1 MAKLD
6 SPFTLQNGVTLK
18 NRLVKSAMSEQL
30 GDKQHNPVPGLADL
44 YGRWAQG
51 GIGLSM
57 TGNIMVDRSALG
69 EPGNVVLDE
78 KSDLSEFKKWA
89 KAGTQN
95 NTHLWPQLNHPG
107 KQVPDFLSKKP
118 VAPSAIGLEDGLA
131 ANFKLPKAL
140 SELEIREIIN
150 KFALSARLSKEA
162 GFSGV
167 QIHGAH
173 GYLVNQFLS
182 GRHNQRKDKWGGSL
196 ENRMRFVLEIYHAIR
211 KQVGVDFPVGIKL
224 NSADFMKGG
233 FTEEES
239 MQVVQALSKEG
250 IDQIEISGGS
260 YEKVVFIE
268 GNDSAAKPV
277 NASTQKREAY
287 FLDYAQKVRKFSQ
300 VPLVVTGGFRS
311 ARAMEEALVEDA
323 TDFIGVGRSLTL
335 DPDFPEK
342 VMSDQDHSIHLP
354 ARTTGIKKLDKMMM
368 MDVLWYQQQMVRMSK
383 RQEPNPKMSEWGAI
397 FKSIGGIGMYAFRRV
412 RG

>member
-6 SPFTLQNGVTLK
+6 SSFTLQNGVALK

-30 GDKQHNPVPGLADL
+30 GDKHHNPVPGLADL

-57 TGNIMVDRSALG
+57 TGNIMVDRNALG

-78 KSDLSEFKKWA
+78 KSNLSLFKTWA
-89 KAGTQN
+89 KAGTQH

-107 KQVPDFLSKKP
+107 KQVPDFLSKQP
-118 VAPSAIGLEDGLA
+118 VAPSAIPLQDGLA

-140 SELEIREIIN
+140 SELEIREIIQ
-150 KFALSARLSKEA
+150 KFSTSARLSKEA

-182 GRHNQRKDKWGGSL
+182 SRHNQREDQWGGTL
-196 ENRMRFVLEIYHAIR
+196 ENRMRFVLEIYRAIR
-211 KQVGVDFPVGIKL
+211 KQVGADFPVGIKL

-233 FTEEES
+233 FTEQES
-239 MQVVQALSKEG
+239 MQVVQALANEG

-268 GNDSAAKPV
+268 GNNTPNKPV
-277 NASTQKREAY
+277 KDSTEKREAY
-287 FLDYAQKVRKFSQ
+287 FLDYATKVRKLTH

-311 ARAMEEALVEDA
+311 AHAMEDALLEDA

-335 DPDFPEK
+335 DPDFPNK
-342 VMSDQDHSIHLP
+342 VMKDQGHSIQLP
-354 ARTTGIKKLDKMMM
+354 SRTTGIKKLDQMMM
-368 MDVLWYQQQMVRMSK
+368 MDVLWYQQQMVRMSNK
-383 RQEPNPKMSEWGAI
+383 LEPNPKMSEWGAI
-397 FKSIGGIGMYAFRRV
+397 LKSIAGIGRYAFRRV
-412 RG
+412 RA

>member
-1 MAKLD
+1 MAKLE
-6 SPFTLQNGVTLK
+6 SSFILQNGVVLK
-18 NRLVKSAMSEQL
+18 NRMVKSAMSEQL
-30 GDKQHNPVPGLADL
+30 GDKHHNPLLGLADL
-44 YGRWAQG
+44 YGRWARG
-51 GIGLSM
+51 GIGLSI
-57 TGNIMVDRSALG
+57 TGNIMVDRNALG

-78 KSDLSEFKKWA
+78 KSDLSLFKKWA
-89 KAGTQN
+89 KAGTQH

-107 KQVPDFLSKKP
+107 KQVPDFLSKEP
-118 VAPSAIGLEDGLA
+118 VAPSSIALEDGLA

-140 SELEIREIIN
+140 SECEIKEIIQ
-150 KFALSARLSKEA
+150 KFAVSARLSKEV

-173 GYLVNQFLS
+173 GYLVSQFLS
-182 GRHNQRKDKWGGSL
+182 NRHNHRNDQWGGSL
-196 ENRMRFVLEIYHAIR
+196 ENRMHFVLEIYRAIR
-211 KQVGVDFPVGIKL
+211 KQVGGDFPVGIKL

-239 MQVVQALSKEG
+239 MQVVQALTQEG

-260 YEKVVFIE
+260 YEKVVFID
-268 GNDSAAKPV
+268 GNDATNTAVK
-277 NASTQKREAY
+277 ASTQKREAY
-287 FLDYAQKVRKFSQ
+287 FLDYAQKVRKLSQ

-311 ARAMEEALVEDA
+311 AKAMEEALIENA

-335 DPDFPEK
+335 DPDFPNK
-342 VMSDQDHSIHLP
+342 VMKDQQHSIHLP

-397 FKSIGGIGMYAFRRV
+397 FKSIGGIGMYAFRRL

>member
-6 SPFTLQNGVTLK
+6 SSFTLQNGVMLK

-30 GDKQHNPVPGLADL
+30 GDKQHNPVPGLAHL
-44 YGRWAQG
+44 YGRWAKG

-57 TGNIMVDRSALG
+57 TGNIMVDRTALG

-78 KSDLSEFKKWA
+78 KSDLSQFKKWA

-107 KQVPDFLSKKP
+107 KQVPDFLSKEP

-140 SELEIREIIN
+140 SEIEIREIIN
-150 KFALSARLSKEA
+150 KFALSARLSKEV

-182 GRHNQRKDKWGGSL
+182 KRHNQRKDRWGGSL
-196 ENRMRFVLEIYHAIR
+196 ENRMRFVLEIYRAIR
-211 KQVGVDFPVGIKL
+211 KEVGAAFPVGIKL

-233 FTEEES
+233 FSEEES
-239 MQVVQALSKEG
+239 MQVVKALSDAG

-268 GNDSAAKPV
+268 GNDSTATPV
-277 NASTQKREAY
+277 KASTKKREAY
-287 FLDYAQKVRKFSQ
+287 FLDYAQKVREFTQ

-311 ARAMEEALVEDA
+311 AQAMEEALVEDA

-342 VMSDQDHSIHLP
+342 VMTNQNHSIHLP
-354 ARTTGIKKLDKMMM
+354 PRTTGIKKIDKMMM
-368 MDVLWYQQQMVRMSK
+368 MDVLWYQQQMVRMSNK
-383 RQEPNPKMSEWGAI
+383 QEPNPKMSEWGAI
-397 FKSIGGIGMYAFRRV
+397 FKSIGGIGKYAFRRV

>member
-1 MAKLD
+1 MTKLD
-6 SPFTLQNGVTLK
+6 SCFILQNGVVIK
-18 NRLVKSAMSEQL
+18 NRLLKSAMSEQL
-30 GDKQHNPVPGLADL
+30 GDKYHNPVPGLADL

-51 GIGLSM
+51 GIGLSI
-57 TGNIMVDRSALG
+57 TGNIMVDRNALG

-78 KSDLSEFKKWA
+78 KSDLNGFKKWA

-107 KQVPDFLSKKP
+107 KQVPDFLSKEP
-118 VAPSAIGLEDGLA
+118 VAPSVIPLQDGLA

-140 SELEIREIIN
+140 SELEIHDIIN
-150 KFALSARLSKEA
+150 KFALSARLSKEV

-182 GRHNQRKDKWGGSL
+182 NRHNQRTDQWGGSL
-196 ENRMRFVLEIYHAIR
+196 ENRMRFVLEIYRAIR
-211 KQVGVDFPVGIKL
+211 KQVGEGFPVGIKL

-233 FTEEES
+233 FSEEES
-239 MQVVQALSKEG
+239 MQVVQALSDEG

-268 GNDSAAKPV
+268 GNAAKPPMK
-277 NASTQKREAY
+277 ASTVKREAY
-287 FLDYAQKVRKFSQ
+287 FLDYAQKVRKLSN

-311 ARAMEEALVEDA
+311 ALAMEEALLEDA
-323 TDFIGVGRSLTL
+323 TDFIGLGRSLTL
-335 DPDFPEK
+335 DPDFPNK
-342 VMSDQDHSIHLP
+342 IMKDQQHSIHLP
-354 ARTTGIKKLDKMMM
+354 ARTTGIKKLDHMMM
-368 MDVLWYQQQMVRMSK
+368 MDVLWYQQQMVRMSNRK
-383 RQEPNPKMSEWGAI
+383 NPNPKMSEWGAI
-397 FKSIGGIGMYAFRRV
+397 FKSIGGIGKYALRRV

>member
-1 MAKLD
+1 MTKLD
-6 SPFTLQNGVTLK
+6 SCFTLQNGVVIK
-18 NRLVKSAMSEQL
+18 NRLLKSAMSEQL
-30 GDKQHNPVPGLADL
+30 GDKHHNPVPGLADL

-51 GIGLSM
+51 GIGLSI
-57 TGNIMVDRSALG
+57 TGNIMVDRNALG

-78 KSDLSEFKKWA
+78 KSDLNGFKKWA

-107 KQVPDFLSKKP
+107 KQVPDFLSKEP
-118 VAPSAIGLEDGLA
+118 VAPSAIPLQDALA

-140 SELEIREIIN
+140 SELEIQDIIN
-150 KFALSARLSKEA
+150 KFALSARLSKEV

-182 GRHNQRKDKWGGSL
+182 NRHNQRTDQWGGTL
-196 ENRMRFVLEIYHAIR
+196 ENRMRFVLGIYRAIR
-211 KQVGVDFPVGIKL
+211 KQVGEGFPVGIKL

-233 FTEEES
+233 FSEEES
-239 MQVVQALSKEG
+239 MQVVQALSDEG

-268 GNDSAAKPV
+268 GNAAKPPMK
-277 NASTQKREAY
+277 ASTVKREAY
-287 FLDYAQKVRKFSQ
+287 FLDYAQKVRKLCN

-311 ARAMEEALVEDA
+311 ALAMEEALLEDA
-323 TDFIGVGRSLTL
+323 TDFIGLGRSLTL
-335 DPDFPEK
+335 DPDFPNK
-342 VMSDQDHSIHLP
+342 IMKDQQHSIHLP
-354 ARTTGIKKLDKMMM
+354 ARTTGIKKLDHMMM
-368 MDVLWYQQQMVRMSK
+368 MDVLWYQQQMVRMSNRK
-383 RQEPNPKMSEWGAI
+383 NPNPKMSEWGAI
-397 FKSIGGIGMYAFRRV
+397 FKSIGGIGKYALRRV